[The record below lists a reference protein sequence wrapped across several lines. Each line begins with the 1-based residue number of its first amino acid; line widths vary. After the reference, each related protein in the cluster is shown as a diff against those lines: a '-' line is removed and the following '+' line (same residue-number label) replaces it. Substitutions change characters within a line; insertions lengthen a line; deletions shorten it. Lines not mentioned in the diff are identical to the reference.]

1 MISYVMA
8 GFSLNRPL
16 ACAGQNG
23 VRRARLLLLTVC
35 LVGCASSQAPKKA
48 VPTQAPIVTQ
58 AVEPPPQVVDGSASD
73 DRRTTIQK
81 SNAQIYGAE
90 HAIDP
95 DVSSTQNQGI
105 P

>member
-1 MISYVMA
+1 MNLSLRLIALGTLLSLA
-8 GFSLNRPL
+8 G
-16 ACAGQNG
+16 C
-23 VRRARLLLLTVC
+23 
-35 LVGCASSQAPKKA
+35 SSSSSSKQAA
-48 VPTQAPIVTQ
+48 TAPTPAPIVTQ

-73 DRRTTIQK
+73 DQRTTIQK